1 MGACL
6 ALMNAAL
13 PLMGAS
19 LALVDVGEFL
29 GSRLRGSWSH
39 PLRLRTRPEN
49 FGRVHVAVYNFENF
63 TASLMSGSEILGAS
77 MWRPKFFENF
87 TAALMSGSEIFLSAQ
102 WCISGAHELG
112 LAGHGRVSGARGRG

>member
-1 MGACL
+1 
-6 ALMNAAL
+6 MNAAL

-29 GSRLRGSWSH
+29 G
-39 PLRLRTRPEN
+39 LRLRRSWSRSWRLWTLPEN

-87 TAALMSGSEIFLSAQ
+87 TAALMSGSEIFLSAHGRM
-102 WCISGAHELG
+102 SGAHERG
-112 LAGHGRVSGARGRG
+112 LAAHARVSGAGGRG

>member
-63 TASLMSGSEILGAS
+63 TAALMSGSEIL
-77 MWRPKFFENF
+77 
-87 TAALMSGSEIFLSAQ
+87 LSAHGL
-102 WCISGAHELG
+102 IPGAHELG
-112 LAGHGRVSGARGRG
+112 FAGHGRVSGAKSNEIWGSLRKK